1 MEGKLIMRKIKNV
14 FQKYGYYLIL
24 GVLGLTAVISLI
36 AIAVNKNKNDT
47 PIIEDVAVTISPY
60 LPVLNATI
68 YKDYSVDELLYNSTL
83 KQWEVHKG
91 LDFQTATGSSVYSI
105 LDGKVVDVY
114 SNVLEGSVV
123 VVEHDNGWVSTYASL
138 DENVNVK
145 KGDSVN
151 RGDQLGT
158 VSSSASAELDA
169 GAHLHFSLEDNG
181 KAVDPA
187 AYLNIGTK

>member
-1 MEGKLIMRKIKNV
+1 MEGRVFMQKIKNV
-14 FQKYGYYLIL
+14 LQKYGYYFIL
-24 GVLGLTAVISLI
+24 GFLVFAAVITAVVIS
-36 AIAVNKNKNDT
+36 VNKGQNNK
-47 PIIEDVAVTISPY
+47 PITEDVSVTVSPY

-68 YKDYSVDELLYNSTL
+68 YKDYSADELLYNSTL

-114 SNVLEGSVV
+114 SNVLQGSVV

-138 DENVNVK
+138 GENVKVK
-145 KGDSVN
+145 EGDLVN
-151 RGDQLGT
+151 RGDQLGV

-181 KAVDPA
+181 RSVDPA

>member
-1 MEGKLIMRKIKNV
+1 MEGKFFMQKIKNV
-14 FQKYGYYLIL
+14 FQKFGYYILL
-24 GVLGLTAVISLI
+24 GVLVLAALI
-36 AIAVNKNKNDT
+36 TLIVVGVNGNKNT
-47 PIIEDVAVTISPY
+47 EPLTEDVSVLVSPY

-68 YKDYSVDELLYNSTL
+68 YKEYSADELQYNSTL

-91 LDFQTATGSSVYSI
+91 LDFQAATGSSVYSI

-114 SNVLEGSVV
+114 NNVLEGAVV

-145 KGDSVN
+145 EGDVVN
-151 RGDQLGT
+151 RGQQLGT

-169 GAHLHFSLEDNG
+169 GSHLHFSLEDNG
-181 KAVDPA
+181 RRVDPA
-187 AYLNIGTK
+187 AYLNIATK

>member
-1 MEGKLIMRKIKNV
+1 MEGRVFMQKIKNV
-14 FQKYGYYLIL
+14 LQKYGYYFML
-24 GVLGLTAVISLI
+24 GFLVFAAVITAVVIS
-36 AIAVNKNKNDT
+36 VNNGQNNK
-47 PIIEDVAVTISPY
+47 PITEDVSVTVSPY

-68 YKDYSVDELLYNSTL
+68 YKDYSADELLYNSTL

-91 LDFQTATGSSVYSI
+91 LDFKTATGSSVYSI

-114 SNVLEGSVV
+114 SNVLQGSVV

-138 DENVNVK
+138 GENVKVK
-145 KGDSVN
+145 EGDLVN
-151 RGDQLGT
+151 RGDQLGV

-181 KAVDPA
+181 RSVDPA

>member
-1 MEGKLIMRKIKNV
+1 MQKIKNV
-14 FQKYGYYLIL
+14 LQKYGYYFML
-24 GVLGLTAVISLI
+24 GFLVFAAVITAVVIS
-36 AIAVNKNKNDT
+36 VNKGQNNK
-47 PIIEDVAVTISPY
+47 PITEDVSVTVSPY

-68 YKDYSVDELLYNSTL
+68 YKDYSADELLYNSTL

-114 SNVLEGSVV
+114 SNVLQGSVV

-138 DENVNVK
+138 GENVKVK
-145 KGDSVN
+145 EGDLVN
-151 RGDQLGT
+151 RGDQLGV

-181 KAVDPA
+181 RSVDPA